1 MFGKRLLV
9 LGALSTC
16 LLAAGCSSGTP
27 TVSQTDVETQV
38 KEALAKQVGQT
49 PKSIS
54 CPSSLAATVGA
65 TQRCTLTTDDG
76 ATLGLTVKVTS
87 VDNGTA
93 KFSVEVDSASPAP
106 GAASSE
112 PMTEGAT
119 DAPEEGAT
127 DAPTPTQ

>member
-38 KEALAKQVGQT
+38 KEAVAKQVGQT

-65 TQRCTLTTDDG
+65 TQRCTLTAEDG
-76 ATLGLTVKVTS
+76 STIGLTVTVTS
-87 VDNGTA
+87 VEGGTA
-93 KFSVEVDSASPAP
+93 KFSVQVDSASPAP
-106 GAASSE
+106 GASASESAAEGGSE
-112 PMTEGAT
+112 APAEGAT
-119 DAPEEGAT
+119 DAPS
-127 DAPTPTQ
+127 Q